1 MKFKQLLIVIII
13 LISPALYG
21 QNLSVPNSSVDENF
35 DTNLL
40 ILRLP
45 SPFSYHIIRD
55 ITEFQLLSFTRN
67 AVNAGRNIQFLNEVE
82 YGNIVH
88 ALEMVMG
95 EMLHEGN
102 NLIALL
108 ANLYPR
114 SFSNF
119 LEKLSENRELEGNKI
134 TGFYL
139 RDIEFHEYIPW
150 LGGSEW
156 VIDFF
161 VFGFIMDD
169 GETTNVKWPCNE
181 ECNQRF
187 ARYVDFN
194 ELHSLVL
201 SKLGHGMFQS
211 FEALLVR
218 EDIPRDHILTLYLK
232 DLSSEI
238 TFVDNFTDVKRINIG
253 IIVEDNQGQFVR
265 QIDWT
270 IEKPNLQRTTFY
282 IRESITT
289 PIHESAHALVR
300 GVLLDDYEGYLSIG
314 PTLYF
319 VNNRWRYTG
328 GFLLRTSQAIKEDQ
342 WLQEGAILFAGKVSE
357 ELLFETQNLKTTS
370 FFDLE
375 MMRAVFAAFNFVC
388 STRTDIQNEAYCSLT
403 NDFNDFYE
411 WLVGNEHILL
421 FEDSIFMREVRQS
434 LSDNRSTAHSTLV
447 NNFDAL
453 VQLTQL
459 ALQKGSLES
468 QELQEFFQGSSI
480 RGGSFE
486 DSSISEENRYVL
498 LFGIG
503 PDILDRNL
511 SLLFSLD
518 SQRNIDKVRRSSI
531 QDILAEVET
540 VEVPEHILPLI
551 RQKPI
556 NVNEPIRQDYSQGLP
571 SLYLRES
578 INIFVANLTS

>member
-1 MKFKQLLIVIII
+1 MKFKQLLIVMIIF
-13 LISPALYG
+13 ISPALYG
-21 QNLSVPNSSVDENF
+21 QNLSVPDSNVNENF

-45 SPFSYHIIRD
+45 SPFSYHIIKD
-55 ITEFQLLSFTRN
+55 ITEFQLSSFTRN
-67 AVNAGRNIQFLNEVE
+67 AVNADRDIQFLNEIE
-82 YGNIVH
+82 YGNIVR
-88 ALEMVMG
+88 ALEMRMG

-102 NLIALL
+102 NLIAILV
-108 ANLYPR
+108 NLYPR
-114 SFSNF
+114 SFRNF

-139 RDIEFHEYIPW
+139 RDIEFHEYVSW
-150 LGGSEW
+150 FGESEG

-161 VFGFIMDD
+161 VFDFIMDD
-169 GETTNVKWPCNE
+169 GQTTNVKWPCNE

-211 FEALLVR
+211 FEDLLVR

-265 QIDWT
+265 QIDWI

-289 PIHESAHALVR
+289 PIHESAHALLR
-300 GVLLDDYEGYLSIG
+300 GVLLDDYEGYLSIV

-328 GFLLRTSQAIKEDQ
+328 GFLLRTSQIIKEDQ
-342 WLQEGAILFAGKVSE
+342 WFQEGTILFAGKVSE
-357 ELLFETQNLKTTS
+357 ELLFETQ
-370 FFDLE
+370 DLE
-375 MMRAVFAAFNFVC
+375 KNPFDELDIIRAILAAFNFVC
-388 STRTDIQNEAYCSLT
+388 STISDIQNEAYCSLT
-403 NDFNDFYE
+403 DNFNDFYE
-411 WLVGNEHILL
+411 WLVDNEHILL
-421 FEDSIFMREVRQS
+421 FEDSMFMREVRQS

-447 NNFDAL
+447 NNL
-453 VQLTQL
+453 EVLIGLTRL

-480 RGGSFE
+480 RGGLFE

-540 VEVPEHILPLI
+540 VVVPEHILLLI

-556 NVNEPIRQDYSQGLP
+556 NVNEPIGQDYSQGLP
-571 SLYLRES
+571 SLYLREC
-578 INIFVANLTS
+578 INIFVSSLTS